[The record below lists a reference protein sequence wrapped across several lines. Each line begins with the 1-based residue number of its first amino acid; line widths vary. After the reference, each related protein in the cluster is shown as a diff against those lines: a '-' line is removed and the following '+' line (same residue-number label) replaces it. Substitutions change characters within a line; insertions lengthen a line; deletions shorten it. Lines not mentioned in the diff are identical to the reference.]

1 MTQMSTEKNMLH
13 KEITGQIIEAFYK
26 VNNTLGYGF
35 LEKVYE
41 NAMKIEL
48 ISRGLKVEQQK
59 NIRVY
64 YEGNEVG
71 DYFADLIVNDVVI
84 IELKASESLCEE
96 HEAQLI
102 NYLKATTAEVGLLFN
117 FGKKAEFRRKIFTN
131 DRKGNKINQ

>member
-1 MTQMSTEKNMLH
+1 MTQMNTDKNMLH
-13 KEITGQIIEAFYK
+13 KEITAQIIEAFYK

-41 NAMKIEL
+41 NALKLEL
-48 ISRGLKVEQQK
+48 IHMGLKVEQQK

-64 YEGNEVG
+64 YESAEVG
-71 DYFADLIVNDVVI
+71 DYYADLIVNDVVI
-84 IELKASESLCEE
+84 IELKAAESLCEE

-102 NYLKATTAEVGLLFN
+102 NYLKATTAEVGLLLN

-131 DRKGNKINQ
+131 DRKGIKSNL